1 VILVETSAWVEF
13 DRATGSPVD
22 RTLTELI
29 ASGAEIAV
37 TEPVLMEM
45 LAGAKDEAAWSLLR
59 RLLTSFSWLPTETPV
74 DFEGAARVYR
84 TCRAAGLTPRGL
96 VDCMIASI
104 APRTDSEILAA
115 DRDFAAMASVIPLRL
130 TEPNTGQ

>member
-29 ASGAEIAV
+29 ASQADIAV
-37 TEPVLMEM
+37 TEPVLMEV
-45 LAGAKDEAAWSLLR
+45 LAGARDEAAWSQLR
-59 RLLTSFSWLPTETPV
+59 RLLTSFSWLPAETPV

-84 TCRAAGLTPRGL
+84 TCRVAGLTPRGL

-104 APRTDSEILAA
+104 ALRTDSEILAA
-115 DRDFAAMASVIPLRL
+115 DHDFTAMANVLPLRVR
-130 TEPNTGQ
+130 EPHTKQ